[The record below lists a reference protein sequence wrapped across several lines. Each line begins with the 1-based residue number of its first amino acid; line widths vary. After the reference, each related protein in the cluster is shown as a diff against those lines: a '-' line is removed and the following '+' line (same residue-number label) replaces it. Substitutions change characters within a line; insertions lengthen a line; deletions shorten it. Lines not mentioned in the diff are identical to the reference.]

1 MEYPIFLGGER
12 AGTLFERAEGLYT
25 LFEAELPGQPARLL
39 RLWIHGEGE
48 SACLGV
54 PEPKEGGLFLTRRLT
69 ALERGRFPKAIT
81 FASEAESLH
90 NIATGSEAAVPE
102 TPAGEPALDRCPWPA
117 PVSQETGDLLWLRR
131 TDGSLTAHDGVS
143 SLLALP
149 AALKSKPPGA
159 VLRVIEG
166 REYLVFRY

>member
-25 LFEAELPGQPARLL
+25 VFEAQLPGQSARLL
-39 RLWIHGEGE
+39 RLWVHGEGE
-48 SACLGV
+48 SASLGV
-54 PEPKEGGLFLTRRLT
+54 PEPKAGGLFLTRRLSST
-69 ALERGRFPKAIT
+69 ERGRFPKAIA
-81 FASEAESLH
+81 FASEEKSLH
-90 NIATGSEAAVPE
+90 NTKNAE
-102 TPAGEPALDRCPWPA
+102 PAGEAMLDRCPWPA

-149 AALKSKPPGA
+149 AALKRTPPGA
-159 VLRVIEG
+159 VLRHIEG
-166 REYLVFRY
+166 RDYLVFRY

>member
-25 LFEAELPGQPARLL
+25 VFKAQLPGQPARLL

-54 PEPKEGGLFLTRRLT
+54 PEPGEGGLFLTRRLS
-69 ALERGRFPKAIT
+69 ALERRRLPRTIEL
-81 FASEAESLH
+81 ASEEESLH
-90 NIATGSEAAVPE
+90 NNKTYPE
-102 TPAGEPALDRCPWPA
+102 TAAPEPPAGEAALDRCPWPA
-117 PVSQETGDLLWLRR
+117 PVSEETGDLLWLRR

-149 AALKSKPPGA
+149 AALKSTPPGA

>member
-25 LFEAELPGQPARLL
+25 VFKAQLPGQPARLL
-39 RLWIHGEGE
+39 RLWVHGEGE

-69 ALERGRFPKAIT
+69 ALERGRFPKTIA
-81 FASEAESLH
+81 FASEEESYHNNKSAE
-90 NIATGSEAAVPE
+90 
-102 TPAGEPALDRCPWPA
+102 PAGEAALDRCPWPA
-117 PVSQETGDLLWLRR
+117 PVSEETGDLLWLRR

-149 AALKSKPPGA
+149 AALKSTPPGA